1 MEAVESGNYESD
13 TTKLLPYTVLKRKE
27 LSHMSELVTTNRN
40 AVTQG
45 SVSLFESPAQM
56 LQLAEALKNSTFVP
70 KALRGD
76 AGNVFLAIE
85 LAGRTGLPLM
95 ATLQGMYVITGRD
108 RYGNETSTGKPSFYA
123 GFVHALIRKSGVY
136 IDTYYEEGEDGTVTR
151 TEGGRSK
158 QVPNRTCRLV
168 AVRHDGARSGADDIA
183 GDGRPCRMEH
193 AQPGDVVGIHTDHAQ
208 NRAVTFFARQ
218 CCPGLIHGIDPD
230 GDRAL
235 LHEEAESGPSESLK
249 SRLAKHAKPEA
260 NTDTDA
266 EEAEAEPK
274 PRAEQEPQARAGQEE
289 KQEPEPE
296 ADAEGEARATGEGEA
311 RAEAEDLEG
320 FEIEPLGIEREE
332 PSEFFS
338 WLTRKIDAA
347 KTVEELEEVGQQI
360 RKARRTGSGNDPA
373 PDAIRRTVAC
383 IAGKH

>member
-1 MEAVESGNYESD
+1 
-13 TTKLLPYTVLKRKE
+13 
-27 LSHMSELVTTNRN
+27 MSELVTTNRN

-56 LQLAEALKNSTFVP
+56 LQLAEALKNSIFVP

-95 ATLQGMYVITGRD
+95 ATMQGMYVITGRD
-108 RYGNETSTGKPSFYA
+108 RYGNETSTGKPGFYA
-123 GFVHALIRKSGVY
+123 GFVHALIRMSGVY

-151 TEGGRSK
+151 TEGGLSK

-168 AVRHDGARSGADDIA
+168 AVRHDGSEVKGPTISLAMADRA
-183 GDGRPCRMEH
+183 GWSTRNQAMWS
-193 AQPGDVVGIHTDHAQ
+193 AYTQTMLQ

-218 CCPGLIHGIDPD
+218 CCPELIHGIDPD

-274 PRAEQEPQARAGQEE
+274 PRAKAKQEPKAKPKRSRKAEQEAKPRAEQEPQARAGQEE

-296 ADAEGEARATGEGEA
+296 AGEGEARATGEGEA

-332 PSEFFS
+332 PGEFFS

-360 RKARRTGSGNDPA
+360 RESWGGPEAETTLLRMQYAGRMRVLQGGSI
-373 PDAIRRTVAC
+373 DA
-383 IAGKH
+383 

>member
-1 MEAVESGNYESD
+1 
-13 TTKLLPYTVLKRKE
+13 
-27 LSHMSELVTTNRN
+27 MSELVTTNRN

-95 ATLQGMYVITGRD
+95 ATLQGMYVI
-108 RYGNETSTGKPSFYA
+108 YGNESTGKPSFYA

-168 AVRHDGARSGADDIA
+168 AVRHDGSEVKGPTISLAMADRA
-183 GDGRPCRMEH
+183 GWSTRNQAMWS
-193 AQPGDVVGIHTDHAQ
+193 AYTQTMLQ

-218 CCPGLIHGIDPD
+218 CCPELIHGIDPD

-274 PRAEQEPQARAGQEE
+274 PRAKETPKAKPKRSRKAEQEAKPRAEQEPQARAGQEE

-296 ADAEGEARATGEGEA
+296 ADAEGEARATGEGEGGLRDRAARA
-311 RAEAEDLEG
+311 RAEAEDL
-320 FEIEPLGIEREE
+320 
-332 PSEFFS
+332 SEFFS

-347 KTVEELEEVGQQI
+347 KTVEELEEIGQQI
-360 RKARRTGSGNDPA
+360 RESWGGPEAETALLRMQYAGRLRVLQGGSI
-373 PDAIRRTVAC
+373 DA
-383 IAGKH
+383 